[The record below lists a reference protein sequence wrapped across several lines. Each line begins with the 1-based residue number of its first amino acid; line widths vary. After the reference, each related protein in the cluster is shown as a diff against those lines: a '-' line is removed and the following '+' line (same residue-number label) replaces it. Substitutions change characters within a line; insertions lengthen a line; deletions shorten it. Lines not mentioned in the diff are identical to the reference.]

1 MRIVITTANRCP
13 QGILW
18 APHFRADGSCH
29 CEPRQDE
36 EAPTRGQDEEA
47 PTRGLRFTDHETKAF
62 ARRTRALSPRL
73 DKR

>member
-1 MRIVITTANRCP
+1 VRIVITTSDRCP

-18 APHFRADGSCH
+18 AAHFRADGSCH

-36 EAPTRGQDEEA
+36 DALTRE
-47 PTRGLRFTDHETKAF
+47 LRRIDHETKAA
-62 ARRTRALSPRL
+62 ARQARALWPRL

>member
-36 EAPTRGQDEEA
+36 EAPTRG
-47 PTRGLRFTDHETKAF
+47 LRFTDHETKAF

>member
-1 MRIVITTANRCP
+1 MRIVITSSNRCP

-18 APHFRADGSCH
+18 APHFRADGSCQ

-36 EAPTRGQDEEA
+36 DALTGE
-47 PTRGLRFTDHETKAF
+47 LRRIDHETKAF
-62 ARRTRALSPRL
+62 ARQARALSPRL